1 MSKNKHESK
10 DPNFDRELETYENP
24 VPSREFIL
32 TTIKSF
38 PKPRKMNYLISHFEL
53 DDQPDLIEGLR
64 RRLKAMIRDGQLVKL
79 RVGFVPVSSEEE
91 LEGELHFAK
100 EREVYCITDEQRKIP
115 LLPGTLRGCFE
126 GDRVKVKVR
135 NIVDSEESY
144 GRIIEIVE
152 AQEKT
157 VVGRFYK
164 ERNFYK
170 VVPLEKNIF
179 QHISIP
185 KTKTGKAKDDDIVVV
200 KLSRDIE
207 ELSYGGLEGEVI
219 EVLGDYTSPGIEIDM
234 AIKKFNLPNAWP
246 KAVEKLSKELPKII
260 TPQSKRNRENLIDVP
275 FITIDG
281 EDAKDFDDA
290 VFCEPTKSG
299 WKVSVAIADVGHYVK
314 HNTPLDKEAKLR
326 GNSTY
331 FPNRVV
337 PMLPEGLS
345 NQLCSLKPDEE
356 RLTMVCH
363 MSVNKEG
370 RVTRSNFTRAVIR
383 SHARLTYNKV
393 AKIYEGDVKLTEQ
406 YSEVLPN
413 IMALR
418 EAYTVLCAQRRK
430 RGALDLETVDNLIL
444 FNDDGKIDKI
454 IPVYRND
461 AHKVI
466 EECMLAANVCA
477 ARLILRHKKPGLFRV
492 HDDPPLKKL
501 TQLKA
506 FLSELGMSLKG
517 NQDKPDAAAYADI
530 LYQAKERPDRHVIE
544 TMVLR
549 SLSQAQYRAQ
559 NVGHFGLAYPQ
570 YVHFTSPIRRYPDLI
585 IHRILAAIIAEKD
598 KNVYSTETLEA
609 LGEALSVTERRS
621 DEASRDAT
629 FALKCHYM
637 QDKVGEDFE
646 GVVSGVTAFGLF
658 IELKDIYIEGL
669 IHVSQLGHEYFHYDP
684 VKHIMVGEH
693 SRQTYQLGQ
702 EVKVKVVRVDMEEKK
717 IDFELLDKGKAATTV
732 KKSKN
737 KKKRK
742 KKKGKKPKHKAQ
754 YD

>member
-1 MSKNKHESK
+1 MNKNKQISK
-10 DPNFDRELETYENP
+10 DPNFDRELETYETP

-38 PKPRKMNYLISHFEL
+38 SQPRKMKHLISHFEL
-53 DDQPDLIEGLR
+53 DDPDLIEGLR

-79 RVGFVPVSSEEE
+79 RTGFVPVESEEE
-91 LEGELHFAK
+91 LEGELHFFK
-100 EREVYCITDEQRKIP
+100 EREVYCITDAQRKIP

-135 NIVDSEESY
+135 NIADSDESF

-164 ERNFYK
+164 ERNIYR

-179 QHISIP
+179 QHITIP
-185 KTKTGKAKDDDIVVV
+185 KDQTGKAKTDDIVVV
-200 KLSRDIE
+200 KLSRDVQE
-207 ELSYGGLEGEVI
+207 QAYEGFVGQVL
-219 EVLGDYTSPGIEIDM
+219 EVLGDYASPGIEIDM
-234 AIKKFNLPNAWP
+234 AIKKFNIPNTWP
-246 KAVEKLSKELPKII
+246 KAVEKLSNEFPKKI
-260 TPQSKRNRENLIDVP
+260 TPQSKRNREDLIDVP

-290 VFCEPTKSG
+290 VYCQPTKTG

-314 HNTPLDKEAKLR
+314 PNTPLDKEAKRR

-356 RLTMVCH
+356 RLTLVCH
-363 MSVNKEG
+363 MTVSKDG
-370 RVTRSNFTRAVIR
+370 KVTRSKFTKAVIK

-393 AKIYEGDVKLTEQ
+393 AKIYDGDVKLTEQ
-406 YSEVLPN
+406 YADVLPN

-418 EAYTVLCAQRRK
+418 EAYEVLSAQRRK

-492 HDDPPLKKL
+492 HDDPPAKKL

-517 NQDKPDAAAYADI
+517 NQDKPEASAYADI

-549 SLSQAQYRAQ
+549 SLSQAQYREK

-585 IHRILAAIIAEKD
+585 IHRIIAAIIAEKEKD
-598 KNVYSTETLEA
+598 IYSMEA
-609 LGEALSVTERRS
+609 LEELGEKLSVTERRS
-621 DEASRDAT
+621 DDASRDAT

-684 VKHIMVGEH
+684 VKHLMIGEH

-702 EVKVKVVRVDMEEKK
+702 EVKVKVVRVDMEDKK
-717 IDFELLDKGKAATTV
+717 IDFELLDKGKAATTT
-732 KKSKN
+732 KQSKN

-742 KKKGKKPKHKAQ
+742 KKKKPKHKNKAQ